1 MSSLLSSASVQHLST
16 ILDLFPVSALRE
28 KWSGIEGAKDE
39 LCLAIAGRRNLREI
53 ITFVQDNFS
62 LCKQHIYI
70 FSNESRLEEAL
81 NLDIPEAE
89 LSHQTT
95 EDFGVSRI
103 FLYRHEVEIILR
115 EPLQEQK
122 LDFILPVR
130 FDYLDNYVLVRFV
143 TFEKDINSL
152 FRGRQVYLP
161 RKSEKEKAFLDLI
174 NKQALEASL
183 KITSADLHK
192 GMKTLWEKDFMDSPR
207 VKYKTE
213 HSMDSKSM
221 DERRGLRKH
230 NLPEYERIKDS
241 KFFNSLFETIETED
255 YPPIVFTVDPNKG
268 FISFGRYTERLGD
281 SDYVV
286 HEILK
291 HNE

>member
-1 MSSLLSSASVQHLST
+1 LPSLLTSASVQQLST
-16 ILDLFPVSALRE
+16 ILDLYPVTVLR
-28 KWSGIEGAKDE
+28 E
-39 LCLAIAGRRNLREI
+39 LCLAIAGKRNFPEI
-53 ITFVQDNFS
+53 VNFVHDNFS

-70 FSNESRLEEAL
+70 FSNESDLTETL
-81 NLDIPEAE
+81 NLDIPEVE
-89 LSHQTT
+89 FTHQTT
-95 EDFGVSRI
+95 EDFGVSRT
-103 FLYRHEVEIILR
+103 FFYKHEVEIILR

-122 LDFILPVR
+122 IDFVLPVR
-130 FDYLDNYVLVRFV
+130 FDYLDEYVLVRFV
-143 TFEKDINSL
+143 TFERDINSL

-161 RKSEKEKAFLDLI
+161 RKSEKEKTFLDAI
-174 NKQALEASL
+174 NKTALEAKL

-192 GMKTLWEKDFMDSPR
+192 GMKTLWEKDFMDSAR

-213 HSMDSKSM
+213 HSVDSKSM
-221 DERRGLRKH
+221 DEKKGLRKH

-291 HNE
+291 HNK